1 VSGIVIR
8 ASFCNSKISNG
19 YSSEHIP
26 PELVAL
32 TARWRKEAPE
42 DMAMMEK
49 QIA

>member
-1 VSGIVIR
+1 VNGSVIS

-19 YSSEHIP
+19 YGSEHIP
-26 PELVAL
+26 PELVAV

-42 DMAMMEK
+42 DMAMMEN